1 MSQAKSPVESE
12 STFTELMIPAYANFG
27 GKIHGGIL
35 LSMMDKVAFA
45 CATKHSGKYCV
56 TVSVD
61 YVDFLQ
67 PVEVGELVSMHGRVN
82 YVGRS
87 SMVVGIKVVAEN
99 VKARHVKHT
108 NTCYFTMV
116 AKDDDENPS
125 QVPELILESENEV
138 RRFIEAIVRK
148 YMKNTFRDEMQHVK
162 DDFDLKEE
170 VKKLEEE
177 RCVIR
182 IEDL

>member
-1 MSQAKSPVESE
+1 MSEAQSPVESE
-12 STFTELMIPAYANFG
+12 TTMTELMIPSYANFG

-45 CATKHSGKYCV
+45 CATKHSRKYCV

-61 YVDFLQ
+61 NVDFMQ
-67 PVEVGELVSMHGRVN
+67 PVEVGELVSMHGRIN

-99 VKARHVKHT
+99 VKERLVKHT

-116 AKDDDENPS
+116 AKDDEGKPS
-125 QVPELILESENEV
+125 EVPELILETENEV

-162 DDFDLKEE
+162 DDFDLKNE
-170 VKKLEEE
+170 VKKLEDE

-182 IEDL
+182 I

>member
-1 MSQAKSPVESE
+1 MSQAKSPIESE
-12 STFTELMIPAYANFG
+12 SIFTELMIPAYANFG

-61 YVDFLQ
+61 YVDFMQ

-99 VKARHVKHT
+99 VKERVVRHT

-116 AKDDDENPS
+116 AKDDDEKPS
-125 QVPELILESENEV
+125 QVPELILESEDEV

-148 YMKNTFRDEMQHVK
+148 YMKNTFRDEMRHVK
-162 DDFDLKEE
+162 DDFDLKNE
-170 VKKLEEE
+170 VKKLEDE